1 MKRAFLIAA
10 LGLLSLSA
18 ATSQAA
24 DANFS
29 HVDETA
35 DDIKSRVNDV
45 CWELYNFQRSRPGFN
60 DTYRTAYDMW
70 TVADHVHSLFH
81 GGATNRQRIQRN
93 VAELGDLF
101 QQVNAD
107 IMIWSGPT
115 QGYGHAQ
122 GCSFRLKQKLAALD
136 ISVQHLMND
145 VGVSR
150 PVRSAAPSPGP
161 LGPPSA
167 PAIPE
172 PSE

>member
-1 MKRAFLIAA
+1 MKRVLSIIAV
-10 LGLLSLSA
+10 GLLSLSA

-24 DANFS
+24 NADFS
-29 HVDETA
+29 HVDEMA

-93 VAELGDLF
+93 VADLGDLF

-107 IMIWSGPT
+107 ILGWSGPT

-136 ISVQHLMND
+136 VAVQHLMSD
-145 VGVSR
+145 VGVSP
-150 PVRSAAPSPGP
+150 PVPSAAVPG
-161 LGPPSA
+161 SK
-167 PAIPE
+167 
-172 PSE
+172 